1 MCFPE
6 HPHAFRH
13 TYDVSGPPETANCA
27 AFPLRT
33 QPKLGI
39 REPTHVASS
48 KEPSVYKSSHVG
60 MAYFTRKFSCDPLHT
75 IVSAQHQAH
84 VDMTAPV
91 STTVSLLSP
100 MRFASCA
107 STPRTQDRQRHQS
120 WSSARRV
127 SGRCLLPRR
136 LAPLWRNDEPCKLC
150 RPAAVFRPGPP
161 RRARTRSNPL
171 TRSSTGL
178 LVRCSTE

>member
-6 HPHAFRH
+6 HSHAFRH
-13 TYDVSGPPETANCA
+13 THDVSGPPETANCA
-27 AFPLRT
+27 AFPVRT

-48 KEPSVYKSSHVG
+48 KEPSVYKYSHVG
-60 MAYFTRKFSCDPLHT
+60 TAYFTRKFSCDPLHT

-84 VDMTAPV
+84 VDLTAPM

-107 STPRTQDRQRHQS
+107 STPRTQVRRS
-120 WSSARRV
+120 APPNTACWSSAR
-127 SGRCLLPRR
+127 PRR
-136 LAPLWRNDEPCKLC
+136 SWETL
-150 RPAAVFRPGPP
+150 PP
-161 RRARTRSNPL
+161 ISTLLSRDGKSGAWGTGCGTITRASM
-171 TRSSTGL
+171 SSASG
-178 LVRCSTE
+178 C